1 MAVTIKE
8 IAQRSGVSRGT
19 VDRVLNHRGN
29 VSADTERLVTQVATE
44 MGYRPNI
51 AGKALA
57 ARKKNFT
64 IGVVL
69 CSEENEFFDDV
80 LEGIHRAE
88 SESADYGVSVLIRTT
103 KGYEVEQQL
112 KIIEEL
118 RPQIH
123 FLILNAIND
132 ERIVQI
138 INELYEENIMV
149 ITINTDVKNSKRI
162 CHVGSNYSKSGETAG
177 GMMGLITGGKGKV
190 GIASG
195 SQKILGHSERV
206 KGFTRVCESRYP
218 GIEIIDMIETED
230 DNRIAY
236 DNTISLL
243 HRNPEVE
250 AVYIV
255 AAGFSG
261 VCKAIKDSNRLDIKV
276 IACDCTKTMSGLIQ
290 NGMVQATI
298 CQQPFTQ
305 GYKSV
310 NLAVQYLVNGIAPY
324 KDIYAVKNE
333 IRILENM

>member
-8 IAQRSGVSRGT
+8 IAQKSGVSRGT

-29 VSADTERLVTQVATE
+29 VSAQTERLVTQVATE

-64 IGVVL
+64 IGVIL
-69 CSEENEFFDDV
+69 CSEGNEFFDDV
-80 LEGIHRAE
+80 LDGINRAG

-123 FLILNAIND
+123 FLIINAIND
-132 ERIVQI
+132 ERIVRI
-138 INELYEENIMV
+138 INKLYEDNIMV

-162 CHVGSNYSKSGETAG
+162 CHVGSNYTKSGETAG

-195 SQKILGHSERV
+195 SRKILGHSERV
-206 KGFTRVCESRYP
+206 MGFTQACKNRYSE
-218 GIEIIDMIETED
+218 IEIVDVIETED
-230 DNRIAY
+230 DNRVAY
-236 DNTISLL
+236 ENTKSLL
-243 HRNPEVE
+243 KKHPEIE
-250 AVYIV
+250 AIYIV

-261 VCKAIKDSNRLDIKV
+261 VCKAIKDSDRMDVKV
-276 IACDCTKTMSGLIQ
+276 IACDCTQTMSSLIR

-298 CQQPFTQ
+298 CQQPYTQ
-305 GYKSV
+305 GYKSLH
-310 NLAVQYLVNGIAPY
+310 LAVQYLVNGISPY
-324 KDIYAVKNE
+324 KDMYAVKNE